1 MCGNMHSRQIEFFG
15 EEGQKKLLLNHSIIV
30 GTGGVGSHVAQQ
42 LAFLGVGAI
51 TLIDG
56 DHLEET
62 NLNRLI
68 GVKAG
73 DPLGMPKVDIAERNI
88 LSIKTDIQVAKIQDS
103 FITKSGFRALRQA
116 DIVFGCVDNDGAR
129 LVLNEFCLAYE
140 LPYIDIASDIMPDG
154 LEYGGRIVSVFN
166 DKGCLYCRGEID
178 EVNAGKDLENP
189 KARKDREAIYGV
201 MKDELG
207 ETGPSV
213 VSINGVVASLAV
225 TEFMLHFTGKRM
237 AQLFLNYTGSR
248 GIVNNRDKSDDDC
261 YYCNVVR
268 GQGDNANLYRYLRSD

>member
-1 MCGNMHSRQIEFFG
+1 MCGNMNSRQIEFFG

>member
-1 MCGNMHSRQIEFFG
+1 MNGDKYSRQIKFFG
-15 EEGQKKLLLNHSIIV
+15 EEGQKKLLLNHAVIV

-56 DHLEET
+56 DLLEET

-88 LSIKTDIQVAKIQDS
+88 LSINTDIQVAKIQDS
-103 FITKSGFRALRQA
+103 FITESGFRALKQA
-116 DIVFGCVDNDGAR
+116 NIVFGCVDNDGAR

-154 LEYGGRIVSVFN
+154 LEYGGRIVTVFN
-166 DKGCLYCRGEID
+166 DKGCLYCWGEID
-178 EVNAGKDLENP
+178 EDNAGKDLENP
-189 KARKDREAIYGV
+189 EARKDREAIYGV
-201 MKDELG
+201 MKDELC

-225 TEFMLHFTGKRM
+225 TEFMVHFTGKRM
-237 AQLFLNYTGSR
+237 AQPFLNYMGSR

-261 YYCNVVR
+261 YYCNAAR
-268 GQGDNANLYRYLRSD
+268 GQGDKACLDRYLGSV

>member
-1 MCGNMHSRQIEFFG
+1 MRGNKHSRQIEFFG
-15 EEGQKKLLLNHSIIV
+15 EEGQKKLLLNHVVIV
-30 GTGGVGSHVAQQ
+30 GTGGAGSHVAQQ

-56 DHLEET
+56 DPLEET

-88 LSIKTDIQVAKIQDS
+88 LSINTDIQVAKIQDS
-103 FITKSGFRALRQA
+103 FITESGFRALRQA
-116 DIVFGCVDNDGAR
+116 NIVFGCVDNDGAR

-140 LPYIDIASDIMPDG
+140 LPYIDIATDIMPDG
-154 LEYGGRIVSVFN
+154 LEYGGRVVTVFN
-166 DKGCLYCRGEID
+166 NKGCLYCWSEID
-178 EVNAGKDLENP
+178 EEDAGKDLENP
-189 KARKDREAIYGV
+189 EAKKDRDAIYGV

-213 VSINGVVASLAV
+213 VSINGIVASLAV
-225 TEFMLHFTGKRM
+225 TEFMLHSTRKRM
-237 AQLFLNYTGSR
+237 AQPFLNYTGSR
-248 GIVNNRDKSDDDC
+248 GIVNGRNKLDDDC
-261 YYCNVVR
+261 YYCNAVR
-268 GQGDNANLYRYLRSD
+268 GQGDKANLDRYLRSV